1 MEKLKKRDNL
11 RTGFT
16 TGTAVTAAA
25 VAGMY
30 AVFCK
35 QTKSFVDVCAPA
47 GLLRVAV
54 KYYCYNDEQ
63 AEVCVIKDAGDDPDC
78 THGIAIIAQI
88 FKSLPDKDFFKGKT
102 KLKLSKL
109 FECFTAEG
117 IGIVTSEGLPV
128 KVGEPAIN
136 PMPREML
143 KKNIEQ
149 VINDLS
155 IKCKPLVVLSVP
167 SGEEVARHTLN
178 ERLGIKGGI
187 SILGTT
193 GIVKPISME
202 AYTATIDLSLTRAK
216 KLGLKDIV
224 LCFGR
229 SSEDAAMNIFNYPAE
244 AFVMMGD
251 FFNYAV
257 KKAKKMKF
265 NVILAGQL
273 AKTLKVCL
281 ETTENTNVKYG
292 VFSPTQITELLKKLS
307 VEPKTI
313 ELLSNAKTARH
324 IMEIVE
330 KEKISGL
337 WEKIVKHVA
346 ERYNIDVCLFS
357 YNGDLLAKS

>member
-1 MEKLKKRDNL
+1 MEDLKKHDNL

-30 AVFCK
+30 ALFGK
-35 QTKSFVDVCAPA
+35 QTKSFIDVWSPA
-47 GLLRVAV
+47 GQLRVAV
-54 KYYCYNDEQ
+54 SYYCYNDEET
-63 AEVCVIKDAGDDPDC
+63 EVCVIKDAGDDPDC
-78 THGIAIIAQI
+78 THGIAILAKI
-88 FKSLPDKDFFKGKT
+88 FKSLPEDTNFFKGKT
-102 KLKLSKL
+102 RLNLSKL
-109 FECFTAEG
+109 FECYTAEG

-128 KVGEPAIN
+128 KVGEPAVN
-136 PMPREML
+136 PVPRKML

-149 VINDLS
+149 IIADLS
-155 IKCKPLVVLSVP
+155 IKSKPLVVLSVP
-167 SGEEVARHTLN
+167 SGEEVAKHTLN

-202 AYTATIDLSLTRAK
+202 AFTATIDLSLKRAK
-216 KLGLKDIV
+216 KLGLKNIV

-229 SSEDAAMNIFNYPAE
+229 SSEEAAMNIFDYPAE

-251 FFNYAV
+251 FFSYAV
-257 KKAKKMKF
+257 EKAKRMKF

-281 ETTENTNVKYG
+281 ETENTNVRYG
-292 VFSPTQITELLKKLS
+292 VFSPSLITELLKKLS
-307 VEPKTI
+307 VDPETI
-313 ELLSNAKTARH
+313 QLLSNAKTARH

-330 KEKISGL
+330 KEKITGL
-337 WEKIVKHVA
+337 WAKIVEYVA
-346 ERYNIDVCLFS
+346 KTYNIEVCLFS
-357 YNGDLLAKS
+357 YNGELLAKV